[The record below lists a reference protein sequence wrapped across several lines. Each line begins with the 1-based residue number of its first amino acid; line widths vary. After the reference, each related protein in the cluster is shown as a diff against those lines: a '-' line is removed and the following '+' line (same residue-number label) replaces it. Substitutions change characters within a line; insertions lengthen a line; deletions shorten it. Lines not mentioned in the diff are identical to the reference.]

1 MKVVLICALAVAFF
15 SISSGAP
22 ASREHD
28 EIDLTESAMKHSPLH
43 HHHHN
48 RTHCIK
54 KCQENSCSCCMKN
67 LWGHQVCMFTTFS
80 PFPLGVE
87 FSLTWGEKN
96 HFKVTATD
104 LHPSPICFKPGKTG
118 KFVKICI
125 DITQISFER
134 GQAGGCFGV
143 TTEPIPIKFTLACL
157 YMGRGPDRQENP
169 RTVKAD
175 RVVPAV
181 PLELAI
187 DPKYVMDA
195 IPAIP
200 AVRAMPLRPAQQ
212 EDYKSYVDRIPAMPL
227 EPTVQKDPKYVM
239 DAMPGVP
246 AMSLKAVQE
255 EHYESI
261 VDRVQ
266 AMPLEPTVQKDPKYV
281 MDAMPGVPAMSLK
294 AVQEEHY
301 ESIVDRVQAMPLE
314 PTVQKDP
321 KYVMDAIP
329 AVPAMQMKSSRK
341 EDYDST
347 VDIAMPQHP
356 SHEKDP
362 EYVMDAIPEVPAM
375 PLKPSQQDDHESV
388 VKLVPHVPFEKENPK
403 LVLKKETLEDSETD
417 ASYFSYEDYLNDIV
431 TGPETLYEDGCQ
443 CTQKPFPFC
452 YCCSK
457 TEAFKISIKACV
469 VGDLSEA
476 DKGFNVTVIANHS
489 LFKEQISV
497 TDPSPIC
504 KVVQMLDRKVKMCLK
519 LKKVSLALSNTGTCM
534 DVSIGKLERPLGC
547 FYISK

>member
-67 LWGHQVCMFTTFS
+67 LWGHQVCMFTTFT

-157 YMGRGPDRQENP
+157 YMGRGPDGQENP

-181 PLELAI
+181 PLELAM

-246 AMSLKAVQE
+246 AMSLKAFQE
-255 EHYESI
+255 EDYESI

-266 AMPLEPTVQKDPKYV
+266 AMPLEPT
-281 MDAMPGVPAMSLK
+281 L
-294 AVQEEHY
+294 
-301 ESIVDRVQAMPLE
+301 
-314 PTVQKDP
+314 QKDP

-347 VDIAMPQHP
+347 VDIAMPLHP

-443 CTQKPFPFC
+443 CPQKPFRFC

-457 TEAFKISIKACV
+457 TEALKISIKACV